1 MKIEELRILNGPNYW
16 SVRRHKLVVMRLNL
30 EEMESLPTNK
40 VPFFYERIKA
50 LLPGMYSHRCSEG
63 EPGGFFKRVKEG
75 TWMGHVIEHIALEIQ
90 TLTGM
95 ETGFGRT
102 RGTGK
107 EGVYNVVFSYI
118 DAEVGKYA
126 AKVSVAIAEALI
138 AGEEY
143 DLQKDLDAMH
153 EIWENNA
160 FGPSTASIIDEAVR
174 RKIPYIRLDED
185 SLVQLGYGINQKRI
199 EATIASTTSNIAVE
213 LAGDKKATKN
223 ILDKAEIPVPKGG
236 IVYNEGELQK
246 LIDDIGY
253 PVVIKPRDG
262 NQGKG
267 ATTNINSIEEAINAF
282 KIAKNYS
289 ESVICENCISG
300 HDFRALVINYKFVAA
315 AMRKAAAVTG
325 DGVHTIR
332 QLTELVNKDP
342 GRGDGHGNVMTKIK
356 LDEGTI
362 QLLAK
367 KGHTPDTILP
377 EGEDCWL
384 KTTANLSTGGTAADV
399 TDQVHPKNISLFNR
413 IARVIGLDICG
424 IDVMA
429 CDLSMPIAQTG
440 GAVIEV
446 NAAPGFRMHLQP
458 SFGTPRNVAAP
469 VLDMLFPQTSKAT
482 IPIIAVTGTN
492 GKTTT
497 TRLIAHMCRQQGF
510 ITGYTTTE
518 GIYIQ
523 EEQLVEGDC
532 SGPVSAQLVLK
543 DPSVQMAVLECARGG
558 ILRAGLAFS
567 ECDVAVIT
575 NVAEDHLG
583 IGGIDTIEKLARV
596 KGVVAESV
604 RPDGYAIL
612 NADDDL
618 VYGMKDNLSCKIA
631 LFSLNHENPRIRAHC
646 ENGGLA
652 AVYDGRSLTI
662 IDKNKKIK
670 LGEAKQVPITFEGKA
685 EFNVAN
691 VLAAV
696 LAGYVSNFSVD
707 SIKHSIQTFIPS
719 PESTPGR
726 MNMFRFNDFTVMI
739 DYAHNPH
746 GINAVGKFI
755 TSFNATSKVGII
767 SGVGDRRDQDI
778 VAMGEEAAK
787 IFDEI
792 IVRMDDY
799 LRGRAIDEIF
809 NLVSTGIKAIDPNK
823 KITLI
828 PDESEAIMTAIDN
841 AKAGSMVVILTDRI
855 AQAIEIT
862 RNLLEKDKQHQREQP
877 LKQLADGF
885 FPLSPTVAV

>member
-1 MKIEELRILNGPNYW
+1 MIIEELRILNGPNYW
-16 SVRRHKLVVMRLNL
+16 SINRHKLVVMRLNL

-63 EPGGFFKRVKEG
+63 EQGGFFKRVKEG

-90 TLTGM
+90 SPAGM

-102 RGTGK
+102 RETGK
-107 EGVYNVVFSYI
+107 KGVYNVVFSYV
-118 DAEVGKYA
+118 DPEVGKYA
-126 AKVSVAIAEALI
+126 AKASVAIAEALI
-138 AGEEY
+138 AGKEY
-143 DLQKDLDAMH
+143 DLQKDLDVMH
-153 EIWENNA
+153 EIWEHNA
-160 FGPSTASIIDEAVR
+160 FGPSTGSLIDEAVK
-174 RKIPYIRLDED
+174 RKIPYIRLDEG

-199 EATIASTTSNIAVE
+199 EATIASTTSSIAVE

-236 IVYNEGELQK
+236 IVYNEDELQK

-253 PVVIKPRDG
+253 PMVIKPRDG

-267 ATTNINSIEEAINAF
+267 ATTNINSREEAINAF
-282 KIAKNYS
+282 KIAKYYS
-289 ESVICENCISG
+289 DSVICENCISG
-300 HDFRALVINYKFVAA
+300 HDFRALVINYQFVAA
-315 AMRKAAAVTG
+315 AMRKPAAVTG

-332 QLTELVNKDP
+332 QLTELVNKDIR
-342 GRGDGHGNVMTKIK
+342 RGDGHENVMTKIK

-367 KGHTPDTILP
+367 KGYTPDTILA
-377 EGEDCWL
+377 EGEECWL
-384 KTTANLSTGGTAADV
+384 KTTANLSTGGTATDV
-399 TDQVHPKNISLFNR
+399 TDHVHPKNISLFNR

-429 CDLSMPIAQTG
+429 HDLSMPIEQTG

-458 SFGTPRNVAAP
+458 SEGTSRNVAAP
-469 VLDMLFPQTSKAT
+469 VLDMLFPQSSKAT

-497 TRLIAHMCRQQGF
+497 TRLIAHICRQQGL

-532 SGPVSAQLVLK
+532 SGPALAQFVLK
-543 DPSVQMAVLECARGG
+543 DPGVQMAVLECARGG

-567 ECDVAVIT
+567 ECDVAVVT
-575 NVAEDHLG
+575 NVAEGHLG

-596 KGVVAESV
+596 KAVVAESV
-604 RPDGYAIL
+604 MPGGYAIL

-618 VYGMKDNLSCKIA
+618 VYEMKDNLSCKVA
-631 LFSLNHENPRIRAHC
+631 LFSLNPENPRIVTHC

-652 AVYDGRSLTI
+652 AVYDGSYLAI
-662 IDKNKKIK
+662 IDKNRKIK
-670 LGEAKQVPITFEGKA
+670 LGKAKQVPITFEGKA
-685 EFNVAN
+685 QFNIAN
-691 VLAAV
+691 VLGAV

-707 SIKHSIQTFIPS
+707 SIKQSIQTFIPS

-726 MNMFRFNDFTVMI
+726 MNIFRFNDFTVMI

-755 TSFNATSKVGII
+755 TAFNATAKVGII
-767 SGVGDRRDQDI
+767 AGVGDRRDQDL
-778 VAMGEEAAK
+778 VAIGEEAAK

-799 LRGRAIDEIF
+799 LRGRTTDEIF

-828 PDESEAIMTAIDN
+828 PGESEAITTAISN
-841 AKAGSMVVILTDRI
+841 ADQGSMIVVLTDKI
-855 AQAIEIT
+855 AQAIDT
-862 RNLLEKDKQHQREQP
+862 ARSLLEKDKQQQKKKP
-877 LKQLADGF
+877 LKRLPRES
-885 FPLSPTVAV
+885 FPFLRNVAM